1 MMELRSALGIWWG
14 SFYTPRPSNSGLGKW
29 LVCIVAEQEE
39 VEVVEV
45 CTVTVLEEEEEA
57 GVGLLKE
64 QEGLAPAVLG
74 EGVCND
80 V

>member
-1 MMELRSALGIWWG
+1 M
-14 SFYTPRPSNSGLGKW
+14 
-29 LVCIVAEQEE
+29 CIVAEQEE

-45 CTVTVLEEEEEA
+45 CTATVLEEEEEA
-57 GVGLLKE
+57 GVGLLEE
-64 QEGLAPAVLG
+64 QEGLAAAVLE